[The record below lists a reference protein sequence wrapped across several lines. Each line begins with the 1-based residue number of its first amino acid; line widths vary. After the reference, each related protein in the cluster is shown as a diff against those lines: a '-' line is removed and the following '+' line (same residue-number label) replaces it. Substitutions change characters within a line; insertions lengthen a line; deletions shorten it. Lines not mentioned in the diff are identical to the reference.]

1 MSVDQYQKAV
11 NGLDKEIADLEKKK
25 AAKDKDI
32 ASLQNKIVS
41 TQKSINKNTSQ
52 SFLNSKRRQI
62 ASCESDIAKKSK
74 DSAELGKKIAEKRKK
89 RSDAYLKLQ
98 KEQQNEQKKQDRASQ
113 RLQASYEN
121 RIDELQQ
128 QLAKSVV
135 LPQQNNSESEEEYD
149 VFVSHAW
156 EDKEDFVDEFVDE
169 LKKQGFKVWY
179 DTNKLK
185 WGDSMR
191 EKIDKG
197 LAKSRYGV
205 VVLSPNYIA
214 EHKYW
219 TKAELNGLFQVE
231 SINGKV
237 ILPIWHNLT
246 KKQVVEYSNRINA
259 LEAQVSAQTKTLDEY
274 RAQDSD
280 KEAQAQSAASTS
292 ESYEN
297 LMTVSSQYESGE
309 YSDATLA
316 DTLLNVNRDALGQS
330 GQALYDELSTE
341 IFPGACET
349 KYQNG
354 MAALNVANYETA
366 IDALGKVVRMDEQY
380 DSGAALL
387 NLGIAYMRSGDNEN
401 AKTYFNRVAE
411 LFPGTENEA
420 TAKSN
425 LNSMGDTTADDTKT
439 ADDTQE

>member
-11 NGLDKEIADLEKKK
+11 NALDKEIANLEKKK

-32 ASLQNKIVS
+32 ASLQNKIIS
-41 TQKSINKNTSQ
+41 IQKSINKNTSQ
-52 SFLNSKRRQI
+52 SSLNRKRRQI

-74 DSAELGKKIAEKRKK
+74 DSADLGKKIAEKRKK

-98 KEQQNEQKKQDRASQ
+98 REQKKQDRASQ
-113 RLQASYEN
+113 HLQASYEN

-135 LPQQNNSESEEEYD
+135 LHQQNNSESEEEYD

-156 EDKEDFVDEFVDE
+156 EDKEDFVDEFVGE
-169 LKKQGFKVWY
+169 LKKQGLKVWY

-246 KKQVVEYSNRINA
+246 KKQVVEYSPIIADRKA
-259 LEAQVSAQTKTLDEY
+259 MTT
-274 RAQDSD
+274 
-280 KEAQAQSAASTS
+280 AS
-292 ESYEN
+292 
-297 LMTVSSQYESGE
+297 MTAE
-309 YSDATLA
+309 
-316 DTLLNVNRDALGQS
+316 
-330 GQALYDELSTE
+330 E
-341 IFPGACET
+341 IAVQL
-349 KYQNG
+349 K
-354 MAALNVANYETA
+354 
-366 IDALGKVVRMDEQY
+366 
-380 DSGAALL
+380 
-387 NLGIAYMRSGDNEN
+387 
-401 AKTYFNRVAE
+401 E
-411 LFPGTENEA
+411 LFTPEVTEEN
-420 TAKSN
+420 
-425 LNSMGDTTADDTKT
+425 
-439 ADDTQE
+439 